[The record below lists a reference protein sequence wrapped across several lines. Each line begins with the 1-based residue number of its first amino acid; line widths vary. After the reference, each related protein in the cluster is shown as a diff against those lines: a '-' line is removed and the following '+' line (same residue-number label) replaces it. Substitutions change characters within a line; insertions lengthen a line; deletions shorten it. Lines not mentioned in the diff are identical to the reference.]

1 VAEWKRRAGNR
12 RNPKGSGSLH
22 WSGRKSRQRVGLRRD
37 PARFA
42 DFTRMACCKRRREGR
57 APVCSRCFD
66 VCNVGMG
73 LASAASVCIC
83 KYTKPNLHVEG
94 PEKPSHLVR
103 FVGITPADAAGDLG
117 LQCDGPGD
125 AQLSQPRFPSCF
137 ELPDDGGHI
146 LEAWLGRGKPF
157 LNGIEMWRS
166 DGAKLVCLA
175 LKWVCC
181 LIV

>member
-1 VAEWKRRAGNR
+1 
-12 RNPKGSGSLH
+12 
-22 WSGRKSRQRVGLRRD
+22 
-37 PARFA
+37 
-42 DFTRMACCKRRREGR
+42 
-57 APVCSRCFD
+57 
-66 VCNVGMG
+66 MG

-175 LKWVCC
+175 LNWVCC